1 MPIFKYS
8 MQSNNKT
15 IAKNTLF
22 LYFRMMFT
30 MVISLFTSRIILQKL
45 GVDDYGIYQAV
56 GGVVGFLSFINGA
69 LSTGSSRFLTYA
81 LGEGNVEKLKR
92 TFSTTLN
99 IHILIAILIVIVAET
114 VGLWF
119 LYNKMVIAPDRLSAA
134 VYTYHLSILTAVFTL
149 TQVPYNA
156 TIVAHEKMSIYAYM
170 SIFEVSAKLLICY
183 LLTIGGFDRLMMYA
197 TLLLGVQVG
206 VMCFYRFYCT
216 RHFEEARF
224 SFSFDK
230 KIFKEIAGFS
240 GWSMFANASIALN
253 SQGVLILLN
262 MFFTPAVVA
271 ARAISLQVNMAANQF
286 VSNFR
291 QAANPQIVKKYA
303 AGDYEGSKHLLLES
317 TKYSYYMMYLIAL
330 PVCLLAYPLL
340 KLWLGVV
347 PNYTVPFLQLVI
359 VQSLFQVFDTSF
371 YTALYAKGRLRE
383 NALTSPTLGFMIFP
397 ITYVLFKLGYSP
409 LVLSWTSFV
418 VYAILGIIVKPWLI
432 IKIVDYKCSEIWS
445 VYRSCLVVTLV
456 SLPVP
461 IIIYRL
467 LDTSELLNFI
477 IVGFVCLLSIG
488 ITVFFFGIDIAM
500 RKKVVGAVM
509 KKIKI
514 KC

>member
-1 MPIFKYS
+1 
-8 MQSNNKT
+8 MQEKTNNKT

-69 LSTGSSRFLTYA
+69 LATGSSRFLTYA
-81 LGEGNVEKLKR
+81 LGEGNAEKLKR

-99 IHILIAILIVIVAET
+99 IHIIISILVVIVAET
-114 VGLWF
+114 IGLWF
-119 LYNKMVIAPDRLSAA
+119 LYHKMVIAPERMTAA

-170 SIFEVSAKLLICY
+170 SIFEVSAKLLVCY
-183 LLTIGGFDRLMMYA
+183 LLAIGGFDRLMMYA
-197 TLLLGVQVG
+197 TLLLSVQVG
-206 VMCFYRFYCT
+206 IMCFYRFYCT
-216 RHFEEARF
+216 HHFEEARF

-262 MFFTPAVVA
+262 MFFAPAVVA

-347 PNYTVPFLQLVI
+347 PDYTVPFLQIVI

-383 NALTSPTLGFMIFP
+383 NALTSPTLGLLIFP
-397 ITYVLFKLGYSP
+397 ITYAFFKLGYSP
-409 LVLSWTSFV
+409 LVLSWTSLA
-418 VYAILGIIVKPWLI
+418 VYAILGMVQKPWLI
-432 IKIVDYKCSEIWS
+432 MKMVDYKWKEIWG
-445 VYRSCLVVTLV
+445 VYRSCLIVTV
-456 SLPVP
+456 ASLPIP

-467 LDTSELLNFI
+467 VDSTQVVYFILL
-477 IVGFVCLLSIG
+477 GLVCLLS
-488 ITVFFFGIDIAM
+488 VALSSFFLGIDKEM
-500 RKKVVGAVM
+500 RKKVLGM
-509 KKIKI
+509 IFRIK
-514 KC
+514 

>member
-1 MPIFKYS
+1 
-8 MQSNNKT
+8 MQEKTNNKT

-69 LSTGSSRFLTYA
+69 LATGSSRFLTYA
-81 LGEGNVEKLKR
+81 LGEGNAEKLKR

-99 IHILIAILIVIVAET
+99 IHIIISILVVIVAET
-114 VGLWF
+114 IGLWF
-119 LYNKMVIAPDRLSAA
+119 LYHKMVIAPERMTAA

-156 TIVAHEKMSIYAYM
+156 TIVAHENMSIYAYM
-170 SIFEVSAKLLICY
+170 SIFEVSAKLLVCY
-183 LLTIGGFDRLMMYA
+183 LLAIGGFDRLMMYA
-197 TLLLGVQVG
+197 TLLLSVQVG
-206 VMCFYRFYCT
+206 IMCFYRFYCS

-262 MFFTPAVVA
+262 MFFAPAVVA

-303 AGDYEGSKHLLLES
+303 SGDYEGSKHLLLES

-330 PVCLLAYPLL
+330 PVCLLAYPML

-347 PNYTVPFLQLVI
+347 PDYTVPFLQIVI
-359 VQSLFQVFDTSF
+359 MQSLFQVFDTSF
-371 YTALYAKGRLRE
+371 YTAIYAKGRLRE

-397 ITYVLFKLGYSP
+397 ITYVFFKLGYSP
-409 LVLSWTSFV
+409 LVLSWTSLA
-418 VYAILGIIVKPWLI
+418 VYAILGMVQKPWLI
-432 IKIVDYKCSEIWS
+432 MKMVDYKCSEIWS
-445 VYRSCLVVTLV
+445 VYRSCLIVTV
-456 SLPVP
+456 ASLPIP
-461 IIIYRL
+461 IIIYKLVDTTQVVYFIL
-467 LDTSELLNFI
+467 LGL
-477 IVGFVCLLSIG
+477 VCLISVALSA
-488 ITVFFFGIDIAM
+488 FFLGIDKAM
-500 RKKVVGAVM
+500 RKKVLGM
-509 KKIKI
+509 IFHIK
-514 KC
+514 

>member
-1 MPIFKYS
+1 
-8 MQSNNKT
+8 MQEKTNNKT

-56 GGVVGFLSFINGA
+56 GGVVGFLSFINGS

-81 LGEGNVEKLKR
+81 LGEGNVEKLRR

-99 IHILIAILIVIVAET
+99 IHILIAILIVVVAET
-114 VGLWF
+114 IGLWF

-183 LLTIGGFDRLMMYA
+183 LLAIGDFDRLMMYA

-206 VMCFYRFYCT
+206 IMCFYRLYCT
-216 RHFEEARF
+216 HHFEEARF

-230 KIFKEIAGFS
+230 KIFREIAGFS

-262 MFFTPAVVA
+262 MFFAPAVVA

-303 AGDYEGSKHLLLES
+303 AGDHEGSKHLLLES

-347 PNYTVPFLQLVI
+347 PDYTVPFLQLVI

-371 YTALYAKGRLRE
+371 YMALYAKGRLRE
-383 NALTSPTLGFMIFP
+383 NALTAPIIAFMIFP
-397 ITYVLFKLGYSP
+397 ITYVFFKLGYSP
-409 LVLSWTSFV
+409 LVLSWTSLV
-418 VYAILGIIVKPWLI
+418 VYAILGMLQKPLLI
-432 IKIVDYKCSEIWS
+432 MKIVDYKLSEIWG
-445 VYRSCLVVTLV
+445 VYRACIIVTLI
-456 SLPVP
+456 SLPIP
-461 IIIYRL
+461 IIVYSIS
-467 LDTSELLNFI
+467 DTTVLINFI
-477 IVGFVCLLSIG
+477 LVSVVSVLSVG
-488 ITVFFFGIDIAM
+488 ITVFFFGIDRMI
-500 RKKVVGAVM
+500 RKKVIRKVFR
-509 KKIKI
+509 KESYI
-514 KC
+514 

>member
-30 MVISLFTSRIILQKL
+30 MMISLFTSRIILQKL

-119 LYNKMVIAPDRLSAA
+119 LYNKMIMAPDRLSAA

-340 KLWLGVV
+340 KLWLGLV

-409 LVLSWTSFV
+409 LVLSWTSLV

>member
-1 MPIFKYS
+1 MS
-8 MQSNNKT
+8 EQTNNKT

-81 LGEGNVEKLKR
+81 LGEGNSEKLKR

-99 IHILIAILIVIVAET
+99 IHILIAILVVIVAET
-114 VGLWF
+114 IGLWF
-119 LYNKMVIAPDRLSAA
+119 LYNKMVIAPDRLAAA

-183 LLTIGGFDRLMMYA
+183 LLTIGNFDRLMMYA
-197 TLLLGVQVG
+197 TLLLSVQVG
-206 VMCFYRFYCT
+206 VMCFYRFYCA
-216 RHFEEARF
+216 RHFSEARF

-230 KIFKEIAGFS
+230 MIFKEIAGFS
-240 GWSMFANASIALN
+240 GWSMFASTSIALN
-253 SQGVLILLN
+253 SQGVLVLLN
-262 MFFTPAVVA
+262 MFFAPAVVA

-317 TKYSYYMMYLIAL
+317 TKFSYYMMYLIAL

-347 PNYTVPFLQLVI
+347 PDYTVPFLQIVI

-383 NALTSPTLGFMIFP
+383 NALTSPTLGLMIFP
-397 ITYVLFKLGYSP
+397 ITYVFFKLGFSP
-409 LVLSWTSFV
+409 LVLSWISLTQYF
-418 VYAILGIIVKPWLI
+418 ILGMIQKPWLI
-432 IKIVDYKCSEIWS
+432 MRIVDYKWFEIWS
-445 VYRSCLVVTLV
+445 VYRSCLIVTLT
-456 SLPVP
+456 SLPIP
-461 IIIYRL
+461 IIINKV
-467 LDTSELLNFI
+467 LDTTELINFI
-477 IVGFVCLLSIG
+477 LVGFVCVLSVGFSI
-488 ITVFFFGIDIAM
+488 FFFGIDKIM
-500 RKKVVGAVM
+500 RKKVKEKVLRN
-509 KKIKI
+509 IK
-514 KC
+514 

>member
-1 MPIFKYS
+1 
-8 MQSNNKT
+8 MQEKTNNKT

-81 LGEGNVEKLKR
+81 LGEGNVEKLRR

-99 IHILIAILIVIVAET
+99 IHILIAILIVVVAET
-114 VGLWF
+114 IGLWF

-183 LLTIGGFDRLMMYA
+183 LLAIGDFDRLMMYA

-206 VMCFYRFYCT
+206 IMCFYRLYCT
-216 RHFEEARF
+216 HHFEEARF

-230 KIFKEIAGFS
+230 KIFREIAGFS

-262 MFFTPAVVA
+262 MFFAPAVVA

-303 AGDYEGSKHLLLES
+303 AGDHEGSKHLLLES

-347 PNYTVPFLQLVI
+347 PDYTVPFLQLVI

-371 YTALYAKGRLRE
+371 YMALYAKGRLRE
-383 NALTSPTLGFMIFP
+383 NALTAPIIAFMIFP
-397 ITYVLFKLGYSP
+397 ITYVFFKLGYSP
-409 LVLSWTSFV
+409 LVLSWTSLV
-418 VYAILGIIVKPWLI
+418 VYAILGMLQKPLLI
-432 IKIVDYKCSEIWS
+432 IKIVDYKLSEIWG
-445 VYRSCLVVTLV
+445 VYRACIIVTLI
-456 SLPVP
+456 SLPIP
-461 IIIYRL
+461 IIVYSV
-467 LDTSELLNFI
+467 LDTTVLINFI
-477 IVGFVCLLSIG
+477 LVSVVSVLSVG
-488 ITVFFFGIDIAM
+488 ITVFFFGIDRM
-500 RKKVVGAVM
+500 VRKKVIGKVFR
-509 KKIKI
+509 KESYI
-514 KC
+514 

>member
-1 MPIFKYS
+1 
-8 MQSNNKT
+8 MQEKTNNKT

-69 LSTGSSRFLTYA
+69 LATGSSRFLTYA
-81 LGEGNVEKLKR
+81 LGEGNAEKLKR

-99 IHILIAILIVIVAET
+99 IHIIISISVSIVAET
-114 VGLWF
+114 IGLWF
-119 LYNKMVIAPDRLSAA
+119 LYHKMVIAPERMTAA

-170 SIFEVSAKLLICY
+170 SIFEVSAKLLVCY
-183 LLTIGGFDRLMMYA
+183 LLAIGGFDRLMMYA
-197 TLLLGVQVG
+197 TLLLSVQVG
-206 VMCFYRFYCT
+206 IMCFYRFYCS
-216 RHFEEARF
+216 RHFDEARF

-230 KIFKEIAGFS
+230 KIFREIAGFS
-240 GWSMFANASIALN
+240 GWSMFASTSIALN

-262 MFFTPAVVA
+262 MFFAPAVVA
-271 ARAISLQVNMAANQF
+271 ARAISLQVNRAANQF
-286 VSNFR
+286 VANVR

-340 KLWLGVV
+340 KLWLGIV
-347 PNYTVPFLQLVI
+347 PEYTVPFLQIVI

-383 NALTSPTLGFMIFP
+383 NALTSPTLGLLIFP
-397 ITYVLFKLGYSP
+397 ITYAFFKLGYSP
-409 LVLSWTSFV
+409 LILSWTSLA
-418 VYAILGIIVKPWLI
+418 VYAILGMVQKPWLI
-432 IKIVDYKCSEIWS
+432 MKIVDYTWKEIWS
-445 VYRSCLVVTLV
+445 VYRSCLIVTV
-456 SLPVP
+456 ASLPIP
-461 IIIYRL
+461 IIIYKL
-467 LDTSELLNFI
+467 VDTSQIVYFILL
-477 IVGFVCLLSIG
+477 GLVCLISVALSS
-488 ITVFFFGIDIAM
+488 FFFGIDKEM
-500 RKKVVGAVM
+500 RKKVLGM
-509 KKIKI
+509 IFRIK
-514 KC
+514 

>member
-170 SIFEVSAKLLICY
+170 SFFEVSAKLLICY

-409 LVLSWTSFV
+409 LVLSWTSLV

>member
-206 VMCFYRFYCT
+206 VMGFYRFYCT
-216 RHFEEARF
+216 RHFEEARY

-317 TKYSYYMMYLIAL
+317 TKYSYYLMYLIAL

-397 ITYVLFKLGYSP
+397 ITYILFKLGYSP
-409 LVLSWTSFV
+409 LVLSWTSLV

-445 VYRSCLVVTLV
+445 VYRSCIVVTLV

-461 IIIYRL
+461 ITIYRL

-500 RKKVVGAVM
+500 RKKVVDAVM

-514 KC
+514 KY

>member
-1 MPIFKYS
+1 
-8 MQSNNKT
+8 MQEKTNNKT

-69 LSTGSSRFLTYA
+69 LATGSSRFLTYA
-81 LGEGNVEKLKR
+81 LGEGNAEKLKR

-99 IHILIAILIVIVAET
+99 IHIIISILVVIVAET
-114 VGLWF
+114 IGLWF
-119 LYNKMVIAPDRLSAA
+119 LYHKMVIAPERMTAA

-170 SIFEVSAKLLICY
+170 SIFEVSAKLLVCY
-183 LLTIGGFDRLMMYA
+183 LLAIGGFDRLMMYA
-197 TLLLGVQVG
+197 TLLLSVQVG
-206 VMCFYRFYCT
+206 IMCFYRFYCT
-216 RHFEEARF
+216 HHFEEARF

-262 MFFTPAVVA
+262 MFFAPAVVA

-330 PVCLLAYPLL
+330 PVCLLAYPML

-347 PNYTVPFLQLVI
+347 PDYTVPFLQIVI
-359 VQSLFQVFDTSF
+359 IQSLFQVFDTSF

-397 ITYVLFKLGYSP
+397 ITYVFFKLGYSP
-409 LVLSWTSFV
+409 LVLSWTSLA
-418 VYAILGIIVKPWLI
+418 VYAILGMVQKPWLI
-432 IKIVDYKCSEIWS
+432 MKMVDYKWKEIWG
-445 VYRSCLVVTLV
+445 VYRSCLIVTV
-456 SLPVP
+456 ASLPIP

-467 LDTSELLNFI
+467 VDTTQVVYFILL
-477 IVGFVCLLSIG
+477 GLVCLISVALS
-488 ITVFFFGIDIAM
+488 VFFLGIDKAT
-500 RKKVVGAVM
+500 RKKVQKM
-509 KKIKI
+509 IFRIK
-514 KC
+514 

>member
-1 MPIFKYS
+1 MS
-8 MQSNNKT
+8 EQTNNKT

-81 LGEGNVEKLKR
+81 LGEGNSEKLKR

-99 IHILIAILIVIVAET
+99 IHILIAILVVIVAET
-114 VGLWF
+114 IGLWF
-119 LYNKMVIAPDRLSAA
+119 LYNKMVIAPDRLAAA

-183 LLTIGGFDRLMMYA
+183 LLTIGNFDRLMMYA
-197 TLLLGVQVG
+197 TLLLSVQVG
-206 VMCFYRFYCT
+206 VMCFYRFYCA
-216 RHFEEARF
+216 RHFSEARF

-230 KIFKEIAGFS
+230 MIFKEIAGFS
-240 GWSMFANASIALN
+240 GWSMFASTSIALN
-253 SQGVLILLN
+253 SQGVLVLLN
-262 MFFTPAVVA
+262 MFFAPAVVA

-317 TKYSYYMMYLIAL
+317 TKFSYYMMYLIAL

-347 PNYTVPFLQLVI
+347 PDYTVPFLQIVI

-383 NALTSPTLGFMIFP
+383 NALTSPTLGLMIFP
-397 ITYVLFKLGYSP
+397 ITYVFFKLGFSP
-409 LVLSWTSFV
+409 LVLSWISLTQYF
-418 VYAILGIIVKPWLI
+418 ILGMIQKPWLI
-432 IKIVDYKCSEIWS
+432 MRIVDYKWFEIWS
-445 VYRSCLVVTLV
+445 VYRSCLIVTLT
-456 SLPVP
+456 SLPIP
-461 IIIYRL
+461 IIINKV
-467 LDTSELLNFI
+467 LDTTELINFI
-477 IVGFVCLLSIG
+477 LVGFGCVLSVGFSI
-488 ITVFFFGIDIAM
+488 FFFGIDKIM
-500 RKKVVGAVM
+500 RKKVKEKVLRN
-509 KKIKI
+509 IK
-514 KC
+514 

>member
-1 MPIFKYS
+1 
-8 MQSNNKT
+8 MQEKTNNKT

-81 LGEGNVEKLKR
+81 LGEGNVEKLRR

-99 IHILIAILIVIVAET
+99 IHILIAILIVVVAET
-114 VGLWF
+114 IGLWF

-183 LLTIGGFDRLMMYA
+183 LLAIGDFDRLMMYA

-206 VMCFYRFYCT
+206 IMCFYRLYCT
-216 RHFEEARF
+216 HHFEEARF

-230 KIFKEIAGFS
+230 KIFREIAGFS

-262 MFFTPAVVA
+262 MFFAPAVVA

-303 AGDYEGSKHLLLES
+303 AGDHEGSKHLLLES

-347 PNYTVPFLQLVI
+347 PDYTVPFLQLVI

-371 YTALYAKGRLRE
+371 YMALYAKGRLRE
-383 NALTSPTLGFMIFP
+383 NALTAPIIAFMIFP
-397 ITYVLFKLGYSP
+397 ITYVFFKLGYSP
-409 LVLSWTSFV
+409 LVLSWTSLV
-418 VYAILGIIVKPWLI
+418 VYAILGMLQKPLLI
-432 IKIVDYKCSEIWS
+432 MKIVDYKLSEIWG
-445 VYRSCLVVTLV
+445 VYRACIIVTLI
-456 SLPVP
+456 SLPIP
-461 IIIYRL
+461 IIVYSV
-467 LDTSELLNFI
+467 LDTTVLINFI
-477 IVGFVCLLSIG
+477 LVSVVSVLSVG
-488 ITVFFFGIDIAM
+488 ITVFFFGIDRMI
-500 RKKVVGAVM
+500 RKKVIGKVFR
-509 KKIKI
+509 KESYI
-514 KC
+514 

>member
-1 MPIFKYS
+1 
-8 MQSNNKT
+8 MQEKTNNKT

-114 VGLWF
+114 IGLWF
-119 LYNKMVIAPDRLSAA
+119 LYHKMVIAPDRLSAA

-183 LLTIGGFDRLMMYA
+183 LLSIGNFDRLMMYA

-206 VMCFYRFYCT
+206 CMCFYRFYCT
-216 RHFEEARF
+216 HHFEEARF

-230 KIFKEIAGFS
+230 KIFKEIAEFS

-262 MFFTPAVVA
+262 MFFAPAVVA
-271 ARAISLQVNMAANQF
+271 ARAISLLVNMAANQF

-303 AGDYEGSKHLLLES
+303 VGDYEGSKHLLLES

-347 PNYTVPFLQLVI
+347 PDYTVPFLQIVI

-397 ITYVLFKLGYSP
+397 ITYVFFKLGYSP
-409 LVLSWTSFV
+409 LVLSWTSLV
-418 VYAILGIIVKPWLI
+418 IYAILGIIVKPWLI

-445 VYRSCLVVTLV
+445 VYRSCLIVTV
-456 SLPVP
+456 ASLPIP

-467 LDTSELLNFI
+467 VDSTQVVYFILL
-477 IVGFVCLLSIG
+477 GLLCLLS
-488 ITVFFFGIDIAM
+488 VVLSAFFLGIDKAM
-500 RKKVVGAVM
+500 RKKVLGM
-509 KKIKI
+509 IFHIK
-514 KC
+514 

>member
-1 MPIFKYS
+1 MS
-8 MQSNNKT
+8 EQTNNKT

-81 LGEGNVEKLKR
+81 LGEGNSEKLKR

-99 IHILIAILIVIVAET
+99 IHILIAILVVIVAET
-114 VGLWF
+114 IGLWF
-119 LYNKMVIAPDRLSAA
+119 LYNKMVIAPDRLAAA

-183 LLTIGGFDRLMMYA
+183 LLTIGNFDRLMMYA

-206 VMCFYRFYCT
+206 VMCFYRFYCA
-216 RHFEEARF
+216 RHFSEARF

-230 KIFKEIAGFS
+230 MIFKEIAGFS
-240 GWSMFANASIALN
+240 GWSMFASTSIALN
-253 SQGVLILLN
+253 SQGVLVLLN
-262 MFFTPAVVA
+262 MFFAPAVVA

-291 QAANPQIVKKYA
+291 QAANPQIVKKFA

-317 TKYSYYMMYLIAL
+317 TKFSYYMMYLIAL

-347 PNYTVPFLQLVI
+347 PDYTVPFLQIVI

-383 NALTSPTLGFMIFP
+383 NALTSPTLGLMIFP
-397 ITYVLFKLGYSP
+397 ITYVFFKLGFSP
-409 LVLSWTSFV
+409 LVLSWISLTQYF
-418 VYAILGIIVKPWLI
+418 ILGMIQKPWLI
-432 IKIVDYKCSEIWS
+432 MRIVDYKWFEIWS
-445 VYRSCLVVTLV
+445 VYRSCLIVTLT
-456 SLPVP
+456 SLPIP
-461 IIIYRL
+461 IIINKV
-467 LDTSELLNFI
+467 LDATELINFI
-477 IVGFVCLLSIG
+477 LVGFGCVLSVGFSI
-488 ITVFFFGIDIAM
+488 FFFGIDKIM
-500 RKKVVGAVM
+500 RKKVIGKVFKRNEV
-509 KKIKI
+509 IE
-514 KC
+514 

>member
-1 MPIFKYS
+1 

-216 RHFEEARF
+216 RHFEEARY

-303 AGDYEGSKHLLLES
+303 ARDYEGSKHLLLES

-371 YTALYAKGRLRE
+371 YTALYAKGGLRE

-409 LVLSWTSFV
+409 LVLSWTSLV
-418 VYAILGIIVKPWLI
+418 VYAILGIIVKPCLI

-445 VYRSCLVVTLV
+445 VYRSCIVVTLV

-461 IIIYRL
+461 ITIYRL

-500 RKKVVGAVM
+500 RKKVVDAVM

>member
-1 MPIFKYS
+1 
-8 MQSNNKT
+8 MQEKTNNKT

-69 LSTGSSRFLTYA
+69 LATGSSRFLTYA
-81 LGEGNVEKLKR
+81 LGEGNAEKLKR

-99 IHILIAILIVIVAET
+99 IHIIISILVVIVAET
-114 VGLWF
+114 IGLWF
-119 LYNKMVIAPDRLSAA
+119 LYHKMVIAPERMTAA

-170 SIFEVSAKLLICY
+170 SIFEVSAKLLVCY
-183 LLTIGGFDRLMMYA
+183 LLAIGGFDRLMMYA
-197 TLLLGVQVG
+197 TLLLSVQVG
-206 VMCFYRFYCT
+206 IMCFYRFYCS

-262 MFFTPAVVA
+262 MFFAPAVVA

-303 AGDYEGSKHLLLES
+303 SGDYEGSKHLLLES

-330 PVCLLAYPLL
+330 PVCLLAYPML

-347 PNYTVPFLQLVI
+347 PDYTVPFLQIVI
-359 VQSLFQVFDTSF
+359 IQSLFQVFDTSF
-371 YTALYAKGRLRE
+371 YTAIYAKGRLRE

-397 ITYVLFKLGYSP
+397 ITYVFFKLGYSP
-409 LVLSWTSFV
+409 LVLSWTSLA
-418 VYAILGIIVKPWLI
+418 VYAILGMVQKPWLI
-432 IKIVDYKCSEIWS
+432 MKMVDYKWKEIWG
-445 VYRSCLVVTLV
+445 VYRSCLIVTV
-456 SLPVP
+456 ASLPIP

-467 LDTSELLNFI
+467 VDTTQVVYFILL
-477 IVGFVCLLSIG
+477 GLVCLISVALSA
-488 ITVFFFGIDIAM
+488 FFLGIDKAM
-500 RKKVVGAVM
+500 RKKVLGM
-509 KKIKI
+509 IFHIK
-514 KC
+514 

>member
-1 MPIFKYS
+1 
-8 MQSNNKT
+8 MQEKTNNKT

-114 VGLWF
+114 IGVWF
-119 LYNKMVIAPDRLSAA
+119 LYHKMVIAPDRLSAA

-170 SIFEVSAKLLICY
+170 SILEVSAKLLICY
-183 LLTIGGFDRLMMYA
+183 LLTIGNFDRLMMYA

-206 VMCFYRFYCT
+206 CMCFYRFYCT
-216 RHFEEARF
+216 HHFEEARF

-230 KIFKEIAGFS
+230 KIFKEIAEFS

-262 MFFTPAVVA
+262 MFFAPAVVA

-303 AGDYEGSKHLLLES
+303 VGDYEGSKHLLLES

-347 PNYTVPFLQLVI
+347 PDYTVPFLQIVI

-397 ITYVLFKLGYSP
+397 ITYVFFKLGYSP
-409 LVLSWTSFV
+409 LVLSWTSLV
-418 VYAILGIIVKPWLI
+418 IYAILGIIVKPWLI

-445 VYRSCLVVTLV
+445 VYRSCLIVTV
-456 SLPVP
+456 ASLPIP

-467 LDTSELLNFI
+467 VDSTQVVYFILL
-477 IVGFVCLLSIG
+477 GLLCLLS
-488 ITVFFFGIDIAM
+488 VVLSAFFLGIDKAM
-500 RKKVVGAVM
+500 RKKVLGM
-509 KKIKI
+509 IFHIK
-514 KC
+514 

>member
-1 MPIFKYS
+1 
-8 MQSNNKT
+8 MQEKTNNKT

-69 LSTGSSRFLTYA
+69 LATGSSRFLTYA
-81 LGEGNVEKLKR
+81 LGEGNAEKLKR

-99 IHILIAILIVIVAET
+99 IHIIISILVVIVAET
-114 VGLWF
+114 IGLWF
-119 LYNKMVIAPDRLSAA
+119 LYHKMVIAPERMTAA

-170 SIFEVSAKLLICY
+170 SIFEVSAKLLVCY
-183 LLTIGGFDRLMMYA
+183 LLAIGGFDRLMMYA
-197 TLLLGVQVG
+197 TLLLSVQVG
-206 VMCFYRFYCT
+206 IMCFYRFYCS

-262 MFFTPAVVA
+262 MFFAPAVVA

-330 PVCLLAYPLL
+330 PVCLLAYPML

-347 PNYTVPFLQLVI
+347 PDYTVPFLQIVI
-359 VQSLFQVFDTSF
+359 IQSLFQVFDTSF

-397 ITYVLFKLGYSP
+397 ITYVFFKLGYSP
-409 LVLSWTSFV
+409 LVLSWTSLA
-418 VYAILGIIVKPWLI
+418 VYAILGMVQKPWLI
-432 IKIVDYKCSEIWS
+432 MKMVDYKWKEIWG
-445 VYRSCLVVTLV
+445 VYRSCLIVTV
-456 SLPVP
+456 ASLPIP

-467 LDTSELLNFI
+467 VDSTQIVYFILL
-477 IVGFVCLLSIG
+477 GLVCLISVALS
-488 ITVFFFGIDIAM
+488 VFFLGIDKAM
-500 RKKVVGAVM
+500 RKKVLKM
-509 KKIKI
+509 IFRIK
-514 KC
+514 

>member
-1 MPIFKYS
+1 
-8 MQSNNKT
+8 MQESTNNKT

-30 MVISLFTSRIILQKL
+30 MVVALFTSRVILQEL

-69 LSTGSSRFLTYA
+69 LATGSSRFLTYA
-81 LGEGNVEKLKR
+81 LGEGNAEKLKR

-99 IHILIAILIVIVAET
+99 IHILMAVLVVLVAET

-119 LYNKMVIAPDRLSAA
+119 LYNKMAIAPERMSAA
-134 VYTYHLSILTAVFTL
+134 VYTYHLSILTAVFSL

-170 SIFEVSAKLLICY
+170 SIFEVSAKLLVCY
-183 LLTIGGFDRLMMYA
+183 LLSIGGFDRLMTYA
-197 TLLLGVQVG
+197 TLLLSVQISL
-206 VMCFYRFYCT
+206 MCFYRFYC
-216 RHFEEARF
+216 RKHFEEARF
-224 SFSFDK
+224 SFAFDK
-230 KIFKEIAGFS
+230 KIFREISGFS
-240 GWSMFANASIALN
+240 GWSMFASTSIALN
-253 SQGVLILLN
+253 SQGILVLLN
-262 MFFTPAVVA
+262 MFFSPAVVA

-286 VSNFR
+286 VGNFR

-317 TKYSYYMMYLIAL
+317 TKYSYYMMYMLCL
-330 PVCLLAYPLL
+330 PICLLAYPLL

-347 PNYTVPFLQLVI
+347 PEYTVPFLQIVI

-383 NALTSPTLGFMIFP
+383 NAMTSPALGFLIFP
-397 ITYVLFKLGYSP
+397 VTYVLFQLDYSP
-409 LVLSWTSFV
+409 LALSWTSLA
-418 VYAILGIIVKPWLI
+418 VYAILGLVQKPWLI
-432 IKIVDYKCSEIWS
+432 MKMVDYKWHEIWD
-445 VYRSCLVVTLV
+445 VYRSCIMVTV
-456 SLPVP
+456 ASLPIP

-467 LDTSELLNFI
+467 VDATRLPYFI
-477 IVGFVCLLSIG
+477 LVGMVCVISVALAVWIVGLDKETRTKAIAFVRRK
-488 ITVFFFGIDIAM
+488 FKNKY
-500 RKKVVGAVM
+500 RKK
-509 KKIKI
+509 KL
-514 KC
+514 

>member
-1 MPIFKYS
+1 
-8 MQSNNKT
+8 MQEKTNNKT

-69 LSTGSSRFLTYA
+69 LATGSSRFLTYA
-81 LGEGNVEKLKR
+81 LGEGNAEKLKR

-99 IHILIAILIVIVAET
+99 IHIIISILVVIVAET
-114 VGLWF
+114 IGLWF
-119 LYNKMVIAPDRLSAA
+119 LYHKMVIAPERMTAA

-170 SIFEVSAKLLICY
+170 SIFEVSAKLLVCY
-183 LLTIGGFDRLMMYA
+183 LLAIGGFDRLMMYA
-197 TLLLGVQVG
+197 TLLLSVQVG
-206 VMCFYRFYCT
+206 IMCFYRFYCS

-230 KIFKEIAGFS
+230 KIFREIAGFS
-240 GWSMFANASIALN
+240 GWSMFASTSIALN

-262 MFFTPAVVA
+262 MFFAPAVVA

-286 VSNFR
+286 VANFR
-291 QAANPQIVKKYA
+291 QAANPKIVKKYA

-340 KLWLGVV
+340 KLWLDIV
-347 PNYTVPFLQLVI
+347 PEYTVPFLQIVI

-383 NALTSPTLGFMIFP
+383 NALTSPTLGLLIFP
-397 ITYVLFKLGYSP
+397 ITYAFFKLGYSP
-409 LVLSWTSFV
+409 LVLSWTSLA
-418 VYAILGIIVKPWLI
+418 VYAILGMVQKPWLI
-432 IKIVDYKCSEIWS
+432 MKMVDYKWKEIWG
-445 VYRSCLVVTLV
+445 VYRSCLIVTV
-456 SLPVP
+456 ASLPIP

-467 LDTSELLNFI
+467 VDSTQVVYFILL
-477 IVGFVCLLSIG
+477 GLVCLLS
-488 ITVFFFGIDIAM
+488 VALSSFFLGIDKEM
-500 RKKVVGAVM
+500 RKKVLGM
-509 KKIKI
+509 IFRIK
-514 KC
+514 

>member
-1 MPIFKYS
+1 M
-8 MQSNNKT
+8 
-15 IAKNTLF
+15 
-22 LYFRMMFT
+22 
-30 MVISLFTSRIILQKL
+30 
-45 GVDDYGIYQAV
+45 
-56 GGVVGFLSFINGA
+56 
-69 LSTGSSRFLTYA
+69 
-81 LGEGNVEKLKR
+81 
-92 TFSTTLN
+92 
-99 IHILIAILIVIVAET
+99 IVIVAET
-114 VGLWF
+114 IGLWF
-119 LYNKMVIAPDRLSAA
+119 LYHKMVIAPDRLSAA
-134 VYTYHLSILTAVFTL
+134 IYTYHLSILTAVFTL

-170 SIFEVSAKLLICY
+170 SIFEVSAKLLVCY
-183 LLTIGGFDRLMMYA
+183 LLAMGGFDRLMMYA
-197 TLLLGVQVG
+197 TLLLSVQVG
-206 VMCFYRFYCT
+206 IMCFYRFYCT
-216 RHFEEARF
+216 HHFEEARF

-262 MFFTPAVVA
+262 MFFAPAVVA

-303 AGDYEGSKHLLLES
+303 VGDYEGSKHLLLES

-347 PNYTVPFLQLVI
+347 PDYTVPFLQIVI

-397 ITYVLFKLGYSP
+397 ITYVFFKLGYSP
-409 LVLSWTSFV
+409 LVLSWTSLV

-445 VYRSCLVVTLV
+445 VYRSCLIVTV
-456 SLPVP
+456 ASLPIP
-461 IIIYRL
+461 IIIYKL
-467 LDTSELLNFI
+467 VDTSQIVYFILL
-477 IVGFVCLLSIG
+477 GLVCLISVALSA
-488 ITVFFFGIDIAM
+488 FFLGIDKAM
-500 RKKVVGAVM
+500 RKKVLGM
-509 KKIKI
+509 IFHIK
-514 KC
+514 

>member
-1 MPIFKYS
+1 
-8 MQSNNKT
+8 MQEKTNNKT

-81 LGEGNVEKLKR
+81 LGEGNVEKLRR

-99 IHILIAILIVIVAET
+99 IHILIAILIVVVAET
-114 VGLWF
+114 IGLWF

-183 LLTIGGFDRLMMYA
+183 LLAIGDFDRLMMYA

-206 VMCFYRFYCT
+206 IMCFYRLYCT
-216 RHFEEARF
+216 HHFEEARF

-230 KIFKEIAGFS
+230 KIFREIAGFS

-262 MFFTPAVVA
+262 MFFAPAVVA

-303 AGDYEGSKHLLLES
+303 AGDHEGAKHLLLES

-347 PNYTVPFLQLVI
+347 PDYTVPFLQLVI

-371 YTALYAKGRLRE
+371 YMALYAKGRLRE
-383 NALTSPTLGFMIFP
+383 NALTAPIIAFMIFP
-397 ITYVLFKLGYSP
+397 ITYLFFKLGYSP
-409 LVLSWTSFV
+409 LVLSWTSLV
-418 VYAILGIIVKPWLI
+418 VYAILGMLQKPLLI
-432 IKIVDYKCSEIWS
+432 MKIVDYKLSEIWG
-445 VYRSCLVVTLV
+445 VYRACIIVTLI
-456 SLPVP
+456 SLPIP
-461 IIIYRL
+461 IIVYSV
-467 LDTSELLNFI
+467 LDTTVLINFI
-477 IVGFVCLLSIG
+477 LVSVVSVLSVG
-488 ITVFFFGIDIAM
+488 ITVFFFGIDRM
-500 RKKVVGAVM
+500 VRKKVIGKVFR
-509 KKIKI
+509 KESYI
-514 KC
+514 

>member
-1 MPIFKYS
+1 M
-8 MQSNNKT
+8 
-15 IAKNTLF
+15 
-22 LYFRMMFT
+22 
-30 MVISLFTSRIILQKL
+30 
-45 GVDDYGIYQAV
+45 
-56 GGVVGFLSFINGA
+56 
-69 LSTGSSRFLTYA
+69 
-81 LGEGNVEKLKR
+81 
-92 TFSTTLN
+92 
-99 IHILIAILIVIVAET
+99 
-114 VGLWF
+114 
-119 LYNKMVIAPDRLSAA
+119 
-134 VYTYHLSILTAVFTL
+134 FTL

-183 LLTIGGFDRLMMYA
+183 LLTIGNFDRLMMYA

-206 VMCFYRFYCT
+206 CMCFYRFYCT
-216 RHFEEARF
+216 HHFEEARF

-262 MFFTPAVVA
+262 MFFAPAVVA

-303 AGDYEGSKHLLLES
+303 SGDYEGSKHLLLES

-347 PNYTVPFLQLVI
+347 PDYTVPFLQIVI

-397 ITYVLFKLGYSP
+397 ITYVFFKLGYSP
-409 LVLSWTSFV
+409 LVLSWTSLV
-418 VYAILGIIVKPWLI
+418 IYAILGIIVKPWLI
-432 IKIVDYKCSEIWS
+432 IKIVDYKCSEIWG
-445 VYRSCLVVTLV
+445 VYRSCLIVTV
-456 SLPVP
+456 ASLPIP

-467 LDTSELLNFI
+467 VDSTQVVYFILL
-477 IVGFVCLLSIG
+477 GLVCLLS
-488 ITVFFFGIDIAM
+488 VALSSFFFGIDKKM
-500 RKKVVGAVM
+500 RKKVLGM
-509 KKIKI
+509 IFRIK
-514 KC
+514 

>member
-1 MPIFKYS
+1 
-8 MQSNNKT
+8 MQEKTNNKT

-69 LSTGSSRFLTYA
+69 LATGSSRFLTYA
-81 LGEGNVEKLKR
+81 LGEGNAEKLKR

-99 IHILIAILIVIVAET
+99 IHIIIAIMVVIVAET
-114 VGLWF
+114 IGLWF
-119 LYNKMVIAPDRLSAA
+119 LYHKMVIAPERMTAA

-183 LLTIGGFDRLMMYA
+183 LLTIGNFDRLMMYA
-197 TLLLGVQVG
+197 TLLLVVQVG
-206 VMCFYRFYCT
+206 CMCFYRFYCT
-216 RHFEEARF
+216 HHFEEARF

-262 MFFTPAVVA
+262 MFFAPAVVA

-303 AGDYEGSKHLLLES
+303 SGDYEGSKHLLLES

-347 PNYTVPFLQLVI
+347 PDYTVPFLQIVI

-397 ITYVLFKLGYSP
+397 ITYVFFKLGYSP
-409 LVLSWTSFV
+409 LVLSWTSLV
-418 VYAILGIIVKPWLI
+418 IYAILGIIVKPWLI

-445 VYRSCLVVTLV
+445 VYRSCLIVTV
-456 SLPVP
+456 ASLPIP
-461 IIIYRL
+461 IIIYKL
-467 LDTSELLNFI
+467 VDTSQIVYFILL
-477 IVGFVCLLSIG
+477 GLVCLISVALSS
-488 ITVFFFGIDIAM
+488 FFFGIDKEM
-500 RKKVVGAVM
+500 RKKVLGM
-509 KKIKI
+509 IFHIK
-514 KC
+514 

>member
-1 MPIFKYS
+1 
-8 MQSNNKT
+8 
-15 IAKNTLF
+15 
-22 LYFRMMFT
+22 
-30 MVISLFTSRIILQKL
+30 
-45 GVDDYGIYQAV
+45 
-56 GGVVGFLSFINGA
+56 
-69 LSTGSSRFLTYA
+69 
-81 LGEGNVEKLKR
+81 
-92 TFSTTLN
+92 
-99 IHILIAILIVIVAET
+99 
-114 VGLWF
+114 
-119 LYNKMVIAPDRLSAA
+119 MVIAPDRLSAA

-170 SIFEVSAKLLICY
+170 SIFEVSAKLLVCY
-183 LLTIGGFDRLMMYA
+183 LLAIGGFDRLMMYA
-197 TLLLGVQVG
+197 TLLLSVQVG
-206 VMCFYRFYCT
+206 IMCFYRFYCT
-216 RHFEEARF
+216 HHFEEARF

-262 MFFTPAVVA
+262 MFFAPAVVA

-330 PVCLLAYPLL
+330 PVCLLAYPML

-347 PNYTVPFLQLVI
+347 PDYTVPFLQIVI

-397 ITYVLFKLGYSP
+397 ITYVFFKLGYSP
-409 LVLSWTSFV
+409 LVLSWTSLV

-445 VYRSCLVVTLV
+445 VYRSCLIVTV
-456 SLPVP
+456 ASLPIP

-467 LDTSELLNFI
+467 VDTTQIVYFILL
-477 IVGFVCLLSIG
+477 GLVCLISVALSA
-488 ITVFFFGIDIAM
+488 FFLGIDKEM
-500 RKKVVGAVM
+500 RKKVLGM
-509 KKIKI
+509 IFHIK
-514 KC
+514 

>member
-56 GGVVGFLSFINGA
+56 GGLVGFLSFINGA

-409 LVLSWTSFV
+409 LVLSWTSLV

>member
-1 MPIFKYS
+1 

-183 LLTIGGFDRLMMYA
+183 LLTIGGGDRLMMYA

-409 LVLSWTSFV
+409 LVLSWTSLV

>member
-1 MPIFKYS
+1 
-8 MQSNNKT
+8 MQEKTNNKT

-69 LSTGSSRFLTYA
+69 LATGSSRFLTYA
-81 LGEGNVEKLKR
+81 LGEGNAEKLKR

-99 IHILIAILIVIVAET
+99 IHIIISILVVIVAET
-114 VGLWF
+114 IGLWF
-119 LYNKMVIAPDRLSAA
+119 LYHKMVIAPERMTAA

-183 LLTIGGFDRLMMYA
+183 LLSIGNFDRLMMYA

-206 VMCFYRFYCT
+206 CMCFYRFYCT
-216 RHFEEARF
+216 HHFEEARF

-262 MFFTPAVVA
+262 MFFAPAVVA

-347 PNYTVPFLQLVI
+347 PDYTVPFLQIVI

-383 NALTSPTLGFMIFP
+383 NALTSPTLGLLIFP
-397 ITYVLFKLGYSP
+397 ITYAFFKLGYSP
-409 LVLSWTSFV
+409 LVLSWTSLA
-418 VYAILGIIVKPWLI
+418 VYAILGMVQKPWLI
-432 IKIVDYKCSEIWS
+432 MKMVDYKWKEIWG
-445 VYRSCLVVTLV
+445 VYRSCLIVTV
-456 SLPVP
+456 ASLPIP

-467 LDTSELLNFI
+467 VDSTQVVYFILL
-477 IVGFVCLLSIG
+477 GLVCLLS
-488 ITVFFFGIDIAM
+488 VALSSFFLGIDKEM
-500 RKKVVGAVM
+500 RKKVLGM
-509 KKIKI
+509 IFRIK
-514 KC
+514 

>member
-1 MPIFKYS
+1 
-8 MQSNNKT
+8 MQEKTNNKT

-69 LSTGSSRFLTYA
+69 LATGSSRFLTYA
-81 LGEGNVEKLKR
+81 LGEGNAEKLKR

-99 IHILIAILIVIVAET
+99 IHIIISILVVIVAET
-114 VGLWF
+114 IGLWF
-119 LYNKMVIAPDRLSAA
+119 LYHKMVIAPERMTAA

-170 SIFEVSAKLLICY
+170 SIFEVSAKLLVCY
-183 LLTIGGFDRLMMYA
+183 LLAIGGFDRLMMYA
-197 TLLLGVQVG
+197 TLLLSVQVG
-206 VMCFYRFYCT
+206 IMCFYRFYCS

-262 MFFTPAVVA
+262 MFFAPAVVA

-303 AGDYEGSKHLLLES
+303 SGDYEGSKHLLLES

-347 PNYTVPFLQLVI
+347 PDYTVPFLQIVI

-397 ITYVLFKLGYSP
+397 ITYILFKLGYSP
-409 LVLSWTSFV
+409 LVLSWTSLV

-445 VYRSCLVVTLV
+445 VYRSCLIVTV
-456 SLPVP
+456 ASLPIP
-461 IIIYRL
+461 IIIYKLVDTAQVVYFIL
-467 LDTSELLNFI
+467 LGL
-477 IVGFVCLLSIG
+477 VCLISVALSA
-488 ITVFFFGIDIAM
+488 FFLGIDKAM
-500 RKKVVGAVM
+500 RKKVLGM
-509 KKIKI
+509 IFHIK
-514 KC
+514 

>member
-1 MPIFKYS
+1 MS
-8 MQSNNKT
+8 EQTNNKT

-81 LGEGNVEKLKR
+81 LGEGNSEKLKR

-99 IHILIAILIVIVAET
+99 IHILIAILVVIVAET
-114 VGLWF
+114 IGLWF
-119 LYNKMVIAPDRLSAA
+119 LYNKMVIAPDRLAAA

-183 LLTIGGFDRLMMYA
+183 LLTIGNFDRLMMYA
-197 TLLLGVQVG
+197 TLLLSVQVG
-206 VMCFYRFYCT
+206 VMCFYRFYCA
-216 RHFEEARF
+216 RHFSEARF

-230 KIFKEIAGFS
+230 MIFKEIAGFS
-240 GWSMFANASIALN
+240 GWSMFASTSIALN
-253 SQGVLILLN
+253 SQGVLVLLN
-262 MFFTPAVVA
+262 MFFAPAVVA

-317 TKYSYYMMYLIAL
+317 TKFSYYMMYLIAL

-347 PNYTVPFLQLVI
+347 PDYTVPFLQIVI

-383 NALTSPTLGFMIFP
+383 NALTSPTLGLMIFP
-397 ITYVLFKLGYSP
+397 ITYVFFKLGFSP
-409 LVLSWTSFV
+409 LVLSWISLTQYF
-418 VYAILGIIVKPWLI
+418 ILGMIQKPWLI
-432 IKIVDYKCSEIWS
+432 MRIVDYKWFEIWS
-445 VYRSCLVVTLV
+445 VYRSCLIVTLT
-456 SLPVP
+456 SLPIP
-461 IIIYRL
+461 IIINKV
-467 LDTSELLNFI
+467 LDTTELINFI
-477 IVGFVCLLSIG
+477 LVGFVCVLSVGFSI
-488 ITVFFFGIDIAM
+488 FFLGIDKKM
-500 RKKVVGAVM
+500 RKKVKEKVLRN
-509 KKIKI
+509 IK
-514 KC
+514 

>member
-262 MFFTPAVVA
+262 IFFTPAVVA

-409 LVLSWTSFV
+409 LVLSWTSLV

>member
-1 MPIFKYS
+1 
-8 MQSNNKT
+8 
-15 IAKNTLF
+15 
-22 LYFRMMFT
+22 MMFT

-216 RHFEEARF
+216 RHFEEARY

-409 LVLSWTSFV
+409 LVLSWTSLV
-418 VYAILGIIVKPWLI
+418 VYAILGIIVKPCLI

-445 VYRSCLVVTLV
+445 VYRSCIVVTLV

-461 IIIYRL
+461 ITIYRL

-500 RKKVVGAVM
+500 RKKVVDAVM